1 MLSTL
6 LLSTL
11 FLSAPAPTTS
21 SPPPG
26 LAPAPLVQEEGEQ
39 QELPDKRPEVKELL
53 DALGD
58 HAGARGE
65 QDTEAVA
72 VIDKLLQEFPQS
84 GPKDRASIVDGL
96 GKCFGER
103 RQELEGGIKDN
114 KLFIAA
120 AAALGEMGT
129 DATKVLEKWIGDK
142 RHRDDV
148 ALQQRLIRSLGKTKD
163 LKAVKTLLGL
173 LDDKEN
179 VVVGCAAEALGEF
192 AGAPQKDRK
201 KIFNELLKILST
213 NRALIRDPND
223 IQARERYDVIAAP
236 IITTLQGL
244 SGHEERDPEE
254 WQRWWNKNK
263 KEDWDAEE

>member
-11 FLSAPAPTTS
+11 CLSPPAPTI
-21 SPPPG
+21 SPAPG
-26 LAPAPLVQEEGEQ
+26 LASAPFVQEQGEQ

-53 DALGD
+53 DALRN

-65 QDTEAVA
+65 EDTEAVA

-120 AAALGEMGT
+120 AAALGEMGA

-148 ALQQRLIRSLGKTKD
+148 ALQQRLIRSLGRTKD

-179 VVVGCAAEALGEF
+179 VLIGCAAEALGEF
-192 AGAPQKDRK
+192 AEAPQKERK

-236 IITTLQGL
+236 IITSLQAL

-263 KEDWDAEE
+263 KEDWDEEE